1 MRGGHNRIALRHN
14 IFRFYPSQAK
24 AIAESIVVEEL
35 RDQEYEEE
43 DAKAWSLSIADKIR
57 EAIKSI
63 EQRKSYFHH
72 IILIV
77 AKLTLPRYKIIVQA
91 TVGQLKDQ
99 GIRIAS
105 RCLWDVGTDNY
116 TSVSYT
122 NVCLMF
128 IVFLLPDISTANS
141 VLQCFDFRS
150 IHRLRR

>member
-63 EQRKSYFHH
+63 EQRKSYLSSYNFNCS
-72 IILIV
+72 
-77 AKLTLPRYKIIVQA
+77 KINA
-91 TVGQLKDQ
+91 PSL
-99 GIRIAS
+99 
-105 RCLWDVGTDNY
+105 
-116 TSVSYT
+116 
-122 NVCLMF
+122 
-128 IVFLLPDISTANS
+128 
-141 VLQCFDFRS
+141 
-150 IHRLRR
+150 